1 MIPIHTV
8 FGGLLVVFALIGS
21 LRGWAKEVI
30 VAFSVILALFVE
42 HVLLNFVPP
51 IGILFSGLDSQ
62 TQFYIRAALF
72 IVLAVFGYASP
83 SIASQLGAKVVRE
96 RFQDLLLGFF
106 LGLVNG
112 FLIVGTLLSFLAVAH
127 YGVPPEMLGEREM
140 VDEND
145 EPVLDENGNPLMELV
160 YLPGAKGIG
169 GITPPDPN
177 STSANLL
184 AFMPPELIAKSS
196 AVLYIAVAAAFV
208 FVIVVFI

>member
-51 IGILFSGLDSQ
+51 IGILFSGMDSQ

-72 IVLAVFGYASP
+72 IVLTVFGYASP
-83 SIASQLGAKVVRE
+83 SIVSQLGAKVVRE

-112 FLIVGTLLSFLAVAH
+112 LLIVGTLLSFLAVAN

-140 VDEND
+140 VDENG
-145 EPVLDENGNPLMELV
+145 EPVLDEDGNPVMELV

-184 AFMPPELIAKSS
+184 VFMPPELIAKSS